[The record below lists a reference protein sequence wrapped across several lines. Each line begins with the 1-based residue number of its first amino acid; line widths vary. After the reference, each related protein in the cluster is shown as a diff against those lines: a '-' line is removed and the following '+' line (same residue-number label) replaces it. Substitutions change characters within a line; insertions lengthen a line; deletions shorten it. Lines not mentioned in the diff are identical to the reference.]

1 MASTDDINSFSR
13 THCMPF
19 ALKTPSAML
28 ASMSEEKV
36 RRITG
41 EDVAS
46 MVVVLFI
53 RHAFCRVVLT

>member
-41 EDVAS
+41 EDLS
-46 MVVVLFI
+46 LI
-53 RHAFCRVVLT
+53 HI